1 MLEAIKSYLPSFIS
15 HYLSTEFELFLRQ
28 ELAEKFKYND
38 VPEQWITFLN
48 RIDQMLVSLDSP
60 LCDLAGQL
68 LLCDEAKLKEKM
80 ISYIRSERVYDPVN
94 SEILYRPMAY
104 YFSEESAKLL
114 AEQIIEF
121 HKKNIRLLFEVYQQ
135 EITKNLVN

>member
-1 MLEAIKSYLPSFIS
+1 
-15 HYLSTEFELFLRQ
+15 
-28 ELAEKFKYND
+28 
-38 VPEQWITFLN
+38 
-48 RIDQMLVSLDSP
+48 
-60 LCDLAGQL
+60 
-68 LLCDEAKLKEKM
+68 
-80 ISYIRSERVYDPVN
+80 
-94 SEILYRPMAY
+94 MAY